1 MLVRAGDPTL
11 AMALATHQRSRH
23 VRGPAV
29 IVALLA
35 LLLVGAT
42 PAQAD
47 EVFRLAPPTADVSVV
62 QGQSAPVSIPLVA
75 SGVIECTDS
84 ATVSLSTLYFVGP
97 AGGSAA
103 GTPVSVRLG
112 AGASVGDGDCVPAWA
127 GTPSPYAA
135 ASVRADAHAA
145 PGDYRVP
152 LTLGVDGVESGGPRA
167 TRRVRVGGQARG
179 RGQPAPPRRL
189 HRWSPDRPRPRR
201 A

>member
-11 AMALATHQRSRH
+11 AMALAKHQRSRH
-23 VRGPAV
+23 ARRPTV

-47 EVFRLAPPTADVSVV
+47 EVFRLAPPTAEVSVV

-75 SGVIECTDS
+75 SGVIDCTDS

-103 GTPVSVRLG
+103 GTPASVRLG
-112 AGASVGDGDCVPAWA
+112 AGASVGDDGCAPNWA
-127 GTPSPYAA
+127 GTPSPYAVA
-135 ASVRADAHAA
+135 ASVSADAHAA

-152 LTLGVDGVESGGPRA
+152 LTLGVDGVETA
-167 TRRVRVGGQARG
+167 DHA
-179 RGQPAPPRRL
+179 QPGECAL
-189 HRWSPDRPRPRR
+189 EAKHADEYNPRPHVDCTGGVLT
-201 A
+201 